1 MAEMLQDSKGTL
13 ESTTIWVNRT
23 AATVKGG
30 KRFSFC
36 ALVAVGDR
44 DGNVGLGYGKAPG
57 VPAAIEKAQ
66 KEAKKKL
73 QPIKLNRGTITHE
86 STGRYCS
93 SVVRLIPAS
102 PGTGVI
108 AGATVRAVLELA
120 GIKDCLTKSY
130 GSNNKI
136 NLARATLQGLLGCRT
151 REEIAALR
159 GVAIEKSLVDEKI
172 ELGEKFAP
180 SSTGAGE
187 AQAEK
192 AKGPVNVMDEK
203 ARKGGKGGRGK
214 GGRGRR
220 REQAPAPEQGGQ
232 AQPAAAAAEAGQPA
246 EPAAE
251 AGEQTPAP
259 ADANPPQAETPQG
272 DAQAGGEEKT
282 SE

>member
-1 MAEMLQDSKGTL
+1 MAEVLQDSKGTL

-73 QPIKLNRGTITHE
+73 RPVKLNRGTITHE

-120 GIKDCLTKSY
+120 GIRDCLTKSY

-136 NLARATLQGLLGCRT
+136 NLARATLEGLLGCRT
-151 REEIAALR
+151 REEIAELR
-159 GVAIEKSLVDEKI
+159 GVTLEKSLVDEKI

-180 SSTGAGE
+180 SSGGAAE
-187 AQAEK
+187 ATTEK

-220 REQAPAPEQGGQ
+220 REQAPAQSQPAEATEQPPAEPQAQAQ
-232 AQPAAAAAEAGQPA
+232 AQP
-246 EPAAE
+246 
-251 AGEQTPAP
+251 
-259 ADANPPQAETPQG
+259 D
-272 DAQAGGEEKT
+272 GGEEKP

>member
-1 MAEMLQDSKGTL
+1 MAEVLQDSKGTL

-44 DGNVGLGYGKAPG
+44 DGSVGLGYGKAPG

-73 QPIKLNRGTITHE
+73 KPIKLNRGTVTHE
-86 STGRYCS
+86 ATGRYCS
-93 SVVRLIPAS
+93 SIVRLIPAS

-108 AGATVRAVLELA
+108 AGGTVRAVLELA
-120 GIKDCLTKSY
+120 GIRDCLTKSY

-136 NLARATLQGLLGCRT
+136 NLARATLEGLLGCRT
-151 REEIAALR
+151 REEIAELR
-159 GVAIEKSLVDEKI
+159 GVQIDKSLVDEKI

-180 SSTGAGE
+180 SGAGAE
-187 AQAEK
+187 PSSGEK

-203 ARKGGKGGRGK
+203 ARKGGRGRGGK
-214 GGRGRR
+214 GGGRGRGR
-220 REQAPAPEQGGQ
+220 RDQAAE
-232 AQPAAAAAEAGQPA
+232 QPAAATPAASPGDSSAPPQDQAPAQPQPA
-246 EPAAE
+246 ANAEPD
-251 AGEQTPAP
+251 AGSQDPG
-259 ADANPPQAETPQG
+259 PQDKPSA
-272 DAQAGGEEKT
+272 
-282 SE
+282 